1 MKAHGSTVVRP
12 DSSHVDERDCNHGV
26 KMLQLRLEH
35 MLFQNVAF
43 SLIEKSGEFPQM
55 TGGVKRIV
63 FSDATEAHIAVI
75 TFDDNYSQSWD
86 WNRKESES
94 VTGEVTARA
103 YDEDDWNYASLSFS
117 VAVDGDKATLDDG
130 RNSD

>member
-1 MKAHGSTVVRP
+1 MKTHGSAVVRP

-26 KMLQLRLEH
+26 KMLQLRPEH

-63 FSDATEAHIAVI
+63 FSDANELHVAII
-75 TFDDNYSQSWD
+75 TFDDNCGQSWN
-86 WNRKESES
+86 WNRKES

-103 YDEDDWNYASLSFS
+103 YDEDAWNYASQSFS
-117 VAVDGDKATLDDG
+117 VGVDSDKATLDDG